1 MSSCAAC
8 AEHPRLTFRRGK
20 ALDGRDKHGHDGDKQ
35 TAWEGT
41 TMGLLDGKVALIT
54 GAGGGLG
61 EAYAQLFAREG
72 AAVVVND
79 LGGPRDGSGADVSMA
94 QKVVNAIKAEGG
106 RAVAN
111 GADISTLAGGQSVF
125 DDAIKNF
132 GRADIL
138 VNNAGILLDQTF
150 AKATEAAWD
159 RVLKVHLKGTFCCT
173 QPVFKWMREN
183 GGGVIVNTSSTSG
196 LIGNFGQTNYG
207 AAKGGL
213 WGLSNVLA
221 IEGRKYNIRI
231 WTLAPGALT
240 RMTADLPRYKEN
252 PGAAL
257 GPDGIAPA
265 VLYMVSELS
274 GDQTG
279 KVLGVSGPR
288 GVREMRMM
296 EMEGWKPPHT
306 GWKAQD
312 IVDHAKDI
320 FFSEEQIKMGARRF

>member
-1 MSSCAAC
+1 
-8 AEHPRLTFRRGK
+8 
-20 ALDGRDKHGHDGDKQ
+20 
-35 TAWEGT
+35 
-41 TMGLLDGKVALIT
+41 MGLLDGKVALIT

-61 EAYAQLFAREG
+61 EAYAKLFAREG

-79 LGGPRDGSGADVSMA
+79 LGGPRDGSGADTSMA
-94 QKVVNAIKAEGG
+94 QKVVDAIKAEGG

-125 DDAIKNF
+125 DDAIKHF

-138 VNNAGILLDQTF
+138 VNNAGILLDETF
-150 AKATEAAWD
+150 HKAKEANWD
-159 RVLKVHLKGTFCCT
+159 KVLKVHLKGTFCCT
-173 QPVFKWMREN
+173 QPVFKWMRDN

-207 AAKGGL
+207 AAKGGI

-265 VLYMVSELS
+265 VLYMVSDLS

-296 EMEGWKPPHT
+296 EMEGWTPPFT
-306 GWKAQD
+306 GWKAED
-312 IVDHAKDI
+312 IVTHAKEI
-320 FFSEEQIKMGARRF
+320 FFSEEEIKKSARRFK

>member
-1 MSSCAAC
+1 
-8 AEHPRLTFRRGK
+8 
-20 ALDGRDKHGHDGDKQ
+20 
-35 TAWEGT
+35 
-41 TMGLLDGKVALIT
+41 MGLLDGKVALIT

-61 EAYAQLFAREG
+61 EAYAKLFAREG
-72 AAVVVND
+72 AAIVVND
-79 LGGPRDGSGADVSMA
+79 LGGPRDGSGADLSMA
-94 QKVVNAIKAEGG
+94 EKVVEAIKAEGG

-111 GADISTLAGGQSVF
+111 GADISTMAGGQSVF
-125 DDAIKNF
+125 DDAIKHF

-138 VNNAGILLDQTF
+138 VNNAGILRDQTF
-150 AKATEAAWD
+150 AKASEADWD
-159 RVLKVHLKGTFCCT
+159 QVIKVHLKGTFCCT
-173 QPVFKWMREN
+173 LPVFRWMREN

-196 LIGNFGQTNYG
+196 LIGNFGQSNYG
-207 AAKGGL
+207 AAKGGI

-221 IEGRKYNIRI
+221 IEGRKYNIRV

-265 VLYMVSELS
+265 VLYMVSDLS

-296 EMEGWKPPHT
+296 EMEGWKPPFT
-306 GWKAQD
+306 GWKAED
-312 IVDHAKDI
+312 IADHAGEI
-320 FFSEEQIKMGARRF
+320 FFSEADIAKSARRF

>member
-1 MSSCAAC
+1 
-8 AEHPRLTFRRGK
+8 
-20 ALDGRDKHGHDGDKQ
+20 
-35 TAWEGT
+35 
-41 TMGLLDGKVALIT
+41 MGLLDGKVALIT

-61 EAYAQLFAREG
+61 EAYAKLFAREG

-79 LGGPRDGSGADVSMA
+79 LGGPRDGSGADQSMP
-94 QKVVNAIKAEGG
+94 QKVVDAIKAEGG

-111 GADISTLAGGQSVF
+111 AADISTIAGGQSVF
-125 DDAIKNF
+125 DDAIRNF
-132 GRADIL
+132 GRVDIL
-138 VNNAGILLDQTF
+138 VNNAGILRDQTF
-150 AKATEAAWD
+150 AKSSEADWD
-159 RVLKVHLKGTFCCT
+159 KVIKVHLKGTFCAT
-173 QPVFKWMREN
+173 LPVFRWMREN

-207 AAKGGL
+207 AAKGGN
-213 WGLSNVLA
+213 WGFSNVLA
-221 IEGRKYNIRI
+221 IEGRKFNIRV

-265 VLYMVSELS
+265 VLYMVSDLS

-296 EMEGWKPPHT
+296 EMDGWKPPHA

-312 IVDHAKDI
+312 IIEHAREI
-320 FFSEEQIKMGARRF
+320 FFSDEEIKRSARRF